1 MLEKWFEENS
11 KISKHPTLVF
21 SSSCISFFPLL
32 FVSRL
37 FIIIIIL
44 IIITSN
50 PSLSGIALYVQILA
64 LWWSYLAAQFPVK
77 TCPKIAAFRLQHP
90 LAAMERFT

>member
-37 FIIIIIL
+37 FIIIIFL

-50 PSLSGIALYVQILA
+50 PSLSGIALGANSGFVVVLFSSPI
-64 LWWSYLAAQFPVK
+64 P
-77 TCPKIAAFRLQHP
+77 C
-90 LAAMERFT
+90 